1 LRSKKENI
9 QLRESLNQSEG
20 MLKTLIQTLPDL
32 VWLKDQE
39 GVFLSCNPMF
49 EKYFGASE
57 AEIIGKTDYDFV
69 SRELADFFRENDRKA
84 MAAGKPTMNEEW
96 ITFADG
102 RRVLLET
109 IKTPMYDGQNNLIGI
124 LGIGHD
130 ITRRKRNEEALK
142 EKEETFRA
150 LFEQAGDY
158 TILIQPTLKGDLLI
172 VDANRA
178 ALKVHGYTRDEII
191 GKSILELDVG
201 TKNTDLILERLLSGE
216 TVKFETLHRRKDDS
230 LFPVEVTVKCVKIEG
245 KPPLFISTEH
255 DLTEAKKNE
264 EILIKAKEQAES
276 SDRLKSAFL
285 ATMSHEL
292 RTPLNSIIGFSSI
305 LLQERA
311 GPLTE
316 EQKKQMKMIK
326 SSGTHLLSLIN
337 EILDLS
343 KIESGQVIPKPEIFI
358 LNEILQEVVNLEEP
372 NASQKGI
379 LLKLE
384 DDQPLEMNSDKQR
397 IQQIILN
404 LVNNAIKFTDEGSV
418 TIGFYRE
425 NSNVRINITDT
436 GIGIKEEDSIKL
448 FKPFIQIES
457 HLARKYQGSGLGLS
471 ISKKLAELLGGSID
485 LKSEF
490 G

>member
-1 LRSKKENI
+1 LRRKKENI
-9 QLRESLNQSEG
+9 LLRESLNQSES
-20 MLKTLIQTLPDL
+20 MLKALIQNLPDL
-32 VWLKDQE
+32 VWLKDKE
-39 GVFLSCNPMF
+39 GFFLSCNPMF

-57 AEIIGKTDYDFV
+57 PEIIGKTDYDFV

-96 ITFADG
+96 ITFPDG

-109 IKTPMYDGQNNLIGI
+109 IKTPMHDGQGNLIGV

-130 ITRRKRNEEALK
+130 ITRRKHNEEALK

-158 TILIQPTLKGDLLI
+158 TILIQPTLRGDLVI

-191 GKSILELDVG
+191 GKSILDLDVG
-201 TKNTDLILERLLSGE
+201 TKNTDPILERLINGE
-216 TVKFETLHRRKDDS
+216 TVKFETIHKRKDGS
-230 LFPVEVTVKCVKIEG
+230 CFPVEVTVKCVKIEG

-255 DLTEAKKNE
+255 DLTEAKKYE

-337 EILDLS
+337 VYWISPKLS
-343 KIESGQVIPKPEIFI
+343 Q
-358 LNEILQEVVNLEEP
+358 
-372 NASQKGI
+372 
-379 LLKLE
+379 
-384 DDQPLEMNSDKQR
+384 DK
-397 IQQIILN
+397 
-404 LVNNAIKFTDEGSV
+404 
-418 TIGFYRE
+418 
-425 NSNVRINITDT
+425 
-436 GIGIKEEDSIKL
+436 
-448 FKPFIQIES
+448 
-457 HLARKYQGSGLGLS
+457 
-471 ISKKLAELLGGSID
+471 
-485 LKSEF
+485 
-490 G
+490 